1 MGTSPNRV
9 PQAFAMCWGKP
20 LGARPVTP
28 GPLRAFY
35 ERICARRGPQV
46 AITALARKL
55 VTLLWH
61 LLTRDEDYA
70 FAEPSRVRAKRRAL
84 ELKAGSPPHK
94 GRSGPDG
101 PVSPAPAQRVAD
113 WCQAASTSNRR
124 ARELPALVIGPRV
137 WRAPDWD
144 SLGVRPR

>member
-101 PVSPAPAQRVAD
+101 PVSPAPAQRVAE
-113 WCQAASTSNRR
+113 
-124 ARELPALVIGPRV
+124 RELVLASEAAYRQMMADWQRTRRV
-137 WRAPDWD
+137 GAGAATGAR
-144 SLGVRPR
+144 LT